1 MEKDVNRGDGACIEL
16 RNSVTTDSFHCSNVL
31 ILSLC

>member
-1 MEKDVNRGDGACIEL
+1 MEKSENLVEGACIEL
-16 RNSVTTDSFHCSNVL
+16 RNPVTTDSFHCSNVL